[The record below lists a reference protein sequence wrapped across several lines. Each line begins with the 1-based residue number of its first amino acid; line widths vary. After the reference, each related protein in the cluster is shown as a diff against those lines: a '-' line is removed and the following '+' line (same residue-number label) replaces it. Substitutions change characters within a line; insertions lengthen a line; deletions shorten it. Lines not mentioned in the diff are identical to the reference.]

1 MGSGAEYLPGFIPG
15 NMTLSARTIETGLIR
30 LEIIEPNLSE
40 DEIPS
45 AALLGA
51 RVHWMMMLA
60 AFASL
65 WQQALA

>member
-1 MGSGAEYLPGFIPG
+1 MGSGAEYMDLGFVPW
-15 NMTLSARTIETGLIR
+15 NMTLTARTIETGLIR

-51 RVHWMMMLA
+51 RLWVCLTACMVL
-60 AFASL
+60 ASL
-65 WQQALA
+65 WHMV